1 MSATAS
7 STGTVRRVLLIILA
21 ALGGLTLLF
30 FMGMIVIA
38 SIVSLTREGVPRTTV
53 LELDLERGVQEH
65 VPDDPLSAALGDR
78 ALTVRDIVDALHR
91 ARDDDRV
98 HAVVARIGAGGMGFA
113 RAEEIRDAVLAFR
126 ESGKPAVVFSETF
139 GEFGPGHSGYY
150 LATAFERIYL
160 QPSGDVGLAGLVA
173 EGMFLSGTLDK
184 LDVEPRIEQR
194 YEYKNAANTFNET
207 EFTEAHAEATG
218 RVLESIFENMVSG
231 ISQGREMDQ
240 ARVSALIDRGPFV
253 AGEALQAGLVDR
265 LAYRDEVYDSL
276 RAEFGDRT
284 RFLYAK
290 RYLDRA
296 GRPHRRGPTVALIY
310 GVGAVVRGDG
320 GFNPLTG
327 TSMASDRVTRAFREA
342 IEDDDVTAIVFRV
355 DSPGGSYVASDAIWR
370 ETVRA
375 RDAGKPVIVTM
386 GDVAA
391 SGGYFVAID
400 ADRIIAQPST
410 ITGSIGVLGGKMIT
424 TGLWDQ
430 VGVSWDELTVGGNA
444 TIWSTISDYTPE
456 EFARTEAI
464 LDRIYDDFTG
474 KVAAGRGMT
483 QDDVH
488 EIARGRIWTGVDA
501 QRVGLVDDL
510 GGFTTAF
517 FHARELTGLEPDAD
531 IRVRVFPERRTLL
544 ESLLDRGPDS
554 SQPTATQ
561 ALARMMVE
569 TLQPMAALAR
579 RTGLIDPPGALT
591 MPELEIRR

>member
-1 MSATAS
+1 MSATAT

-21 ALGGLTLLF
+21 SLGGLALLF
-30 FMGMIVIA
+30 FMGLIVIA

-65 VPDDPLSAALGDR
+65 IPDDPLSAALGDR
-78 ALTVRDIVDALHR
+78 ALTVRDVVDALHR

-98 HAVVARIGAGGMGFA
+98 HAVVARIGGGGMGFA

-150 LATAFERIYL
+150 LATAFDRIYL

-218 RVLESIFENMVSG
+218 RVLESMFENLVSG
-231 ISQGREMDQ
+231 IAQGREMDQ
-240 ARVSALIDRGPFV
+240 ASVSALIDRGPFV

-370 ETVRA
+370 ETIRA

-410 ITGSIGVLGGKMIT
+410 ITGSIGVLGGKMVT

-444 TIWSTISDYTPE
+444 TIWSSISDYTPE

-483 QDDVH
+483 QEDVH

-510 GGFTTAF
+510 GGFTTAL
-517 FHARELTGLEPDAD
+517 FHARELTGLEPDDD

-569 TLQPMAALAR
+569 TLQPVAALAR

>member
-231 ISQGREMDQ
+231 IAQGREMDQ

-510 GGFTTAF
+510 GGFTTAL

>member
-231 ISQGREMDQ
+231 IAQGREMDQ

>member
-78 ALTVRDIVDALHR
+78 ALTVRDIVDALYR

-231 ISQGREMDQ
+231 IAQGREMDQ